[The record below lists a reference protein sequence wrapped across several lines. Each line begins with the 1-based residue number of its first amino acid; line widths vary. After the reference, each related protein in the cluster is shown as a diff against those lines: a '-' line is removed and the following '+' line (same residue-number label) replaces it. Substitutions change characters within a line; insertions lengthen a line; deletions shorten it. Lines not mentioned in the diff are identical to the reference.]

1 MNNTSL
7 PCITATAGTRFGQ
20 DNIDR
25 KLSFIIYLSRT
36 RYTLKYLGHVP
47 WRQNLPFE
55 DSHACSSK
63 LLVQSLDY

>member
-25 KLSFIIYLSRT
+25 ELSLLIPLSRT
-36 RYTLKYLGHVP
+36 IYTYKV
-47 WRQNLPFE
+47 
-55 DSHACSSK
+55 SSA
-63 LLVQSLDY
+63 